1 MPQKGG
7 GTIRKRGR
15 IWWVQVCVDGQ
26 VTRQSSR
33 SEKYEDA
40 VRLRNK
46 LLGQKVRGE
55 LGGRIVRP
63 TVNGLLDYF
72 LKCLKVRVRPATF
85 KIQKLVLDA
94 RLRSYFGNMKGDA
107 ITSQRLLTYRE
118 QRAEEGAKASTINR
132 ELSLLRNCLRTAAHA
147 APALLN
153 PECIPRFPITNED
166 AFARQGFL
174 EDAQFDRLRSE
185 LPEYL
190 EPLAVVAY
198 NTGIRKG
205 ELLKVEWEQVDF
217 SSKVVRLY
225 RGATKTGD
233 PRTVPMIG
241 NMEQVLLKARTER
254 DQYWPDCPWV
264 FNRLG
269 DRLKDFRGAWESA
282 CDRAGIN
289 GLLFHDLR
297 RSGAR
302 NLSRAGVPERTIMA
316 ITGHKTRAMF
326 DRYNIVSE
334 SDLADAADKMKT
346 FRETKLQS
354 SKLSDGRWTPI
365 STDTIS
371 DTVPKNKNG
380 D

>member
-1 MPQKGG
+1 MKTGVSGEMLEVPVPRYRPSAGMAHVARQVRWPGRVVWEPEIEAPAARWEARKG
-7 GTIRKRGR
+7 
-15 IWWVQVCVDGQ
+15 
-26 VTRQSSR
+26 R
-33 SEKYEDA
+33 S
-40 VRLRNK
+40 VFLF
-46 LLGQKVRGE
+46 Q
-55 LGGRIVRP
+55 RP
-63 TVNGLLDYF
+63 SPTFV
-72 LKCLKVRVRPATF
+72 KCLKVRVRPATF
-85 KIQKLVLDA
+85 KIQKFVVDA
-94 RLRSYFGNMKGDA
+94 RLRSYFGNMKADA
-107 ITSQRLLTYRE
+107 ITSDRLLAYRD
-118 QRAEEGAKASTINR
+118 QRAKEGAKASTINR
-132 ELSLLRNCLRTAAHA
+132 ELSLLRNCLRIAAHA

-174 EDAQFDRLRSE
+174 EDARFDRLRSE

-282 CDRAGIN
+282 YDRAGMN

-346 FRETKLQS
+346 FRETKFQS
-354 SKLSDGRWTPI
+354 SKLSDGQRTPI

-371 DTVPKNKNG
+371 DTVPKNKTG